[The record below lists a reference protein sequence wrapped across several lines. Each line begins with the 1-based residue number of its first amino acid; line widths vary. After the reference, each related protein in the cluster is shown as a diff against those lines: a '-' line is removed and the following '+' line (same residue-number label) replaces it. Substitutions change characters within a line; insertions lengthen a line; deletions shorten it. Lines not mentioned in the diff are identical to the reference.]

1 MPRNPSVKLDHV
13 LHQVA
18 PGVSLHAVVAGTG
31 PAVFLIHGWPQT
43 WYEWTPVIDE
53 LAKHHTVVAVDL
65 KGAGNSSKPLTGYD
79 KVTMA
84 AELDEL
90 RKALGFDTVQVI
102 GHDFGGMVAYAWA
115 ATHRDTVT
123 RLGIFDV
130 PIPGAELWD
139 SIYADPTVWHFSFH
153 QNRDLPEF
161 LISGRE
167 YGYVESFFRGRATNH
182 AAFTDDD
189 VEVYARSLA
198 QPGSVRSTLEWYRAL
213 EQDAE
218 DNRKFKQEPLTIPV
232 LALGGEN
239 RWGPRIVAMV
249 SEFATNVT
257 GGSIPACG
265 HWVVEERP
273 DAVLA
278 ALADFLQR

>member
-18 PGVSLHAVVAGTG
+18 PGVSLHAVVAGAG

-189 VEVYARSLA
+189 VEVYARALA

-239 RWGPRIVAMV
+239 RWGPKIVGMV

-278 ALADFLQR
+278 ALAEFLQR

>member
-1 MPRNPSVKLDHV
+1 MPRTLSTKVDHV
-13 LHQVA
+13 LHRVA
-18 PGVSLHAVVAGTG
+18 PDVSLHAVVAGTG
-31 PAVFLIHGWPQT
+31 PALFLIHGWPQT

-53 LAKHHTVVAVDL
+53 LAAHHTVVAVDL

-84 AELDEL
+84 GELDAL
-90 RKALGFDTVQVI
+90 RTVLGFDTVQVV

-115 ATHRDTVT
+115 ASHRAIVT

-182 AAFTDDD
+182 AAFTDQD
-189 VEVYARSLA
+189 VELYARALA
-198 QPGSVRSTLEWYRAL
+198 QPGSLRSTLEWYRAL

-218 DNRKFKQEPLTIPV
+218 DNRKFKKEPLAIPV

-239 RWGPRIVAMV
+239 RWGPRIVDMV
-249 SEFATNVT
+249 SEFASSVT
-257 GGSIPACG
+257 GGSIPDCG
-265 HWVVEERP
+265 HWIVEERP
-273 DAVLA
+273 DAVLD
-278 ALADFLQR
+278 ALATFLER